1 MKKIL
6 LTILLSLFLST
17 AGSAENEYEL
27 PKYSLVSTEVLE
39 EVCTTKFG
47 CANTVKKEILS
58 SDGFLFETYLT
69 DNTDSVWCYNHFSEP
84 NFPCSTIGDTG
95 GGKNIMVIH
104 NTKNKQKVSVF
115 NNSPIESGRIARV
128 ETPLDYKFIVM
139 EIESGGMACCSS
151 YEFYLKEDL
160 TRKPFIIEN
169 SVSSLSI
176 TKENRTILNI
186 GDTLNYHFN
195 YLSQ

>member
-47 CANTVKKEILS
+47 CAKTVKKEILS

-95 GGKNIMVIH
+95 GGKNEMIIH
-104 NTKNKQKVSVF
+104 NVEKKQKVKVI
-115 NNSPIESGRIARV
+115 NNSIIESGRITRV
-128 ETPLDYKFIVM
+128 DTPLEYKFIVM
-139 EIESGGMACCSS
+139 EIHSGGMACCVS
-151 YEFYLKEDL
+151 YEFYFKEDL
-160 TRKPFIIEN
+160 SLKPFVIEN
-169 SVSSLSI
+169 STSMLSI
-176 TKENRTILNI
+176 TKKNRALLYLDETIH
-186 GDTLNYHFN
+186 DHFR
-195 YLSQ
+195 YQ

>member
-1 MKKIL
+1 MKKLL
-6 LTILLSLFLST
+6 LTIFVSLMWSNI
-17 AGSAENEYEL
+17 SIAETNYET
-27 PKYSLVSTEVLE
+27 PKYSLISVKVLE
-39 EVCTTKFG
+39 EVCRNDW
-47 CANTVKKEILS
+47 CVNTIKKEVLS
-58 SDGFLFETYLT
+58 SDGFIFETYLT
-69 DNTDSVWCYNHFSEP
+69 DDTDSVWCYNHFSDP

-104 NTKNKQKVSVF
+104 NTKNKQKVSIF